1 LFVREW
7 VVSMVRFKKF
17 VQLSG
22 LARRMAG
29 LAAIVVLALVAVG
42 VSAPHMAP
50 AKAGWLDKI
59 FGEFKPKTRKRAR
72 SYRVR
77 NTSQRSFRSQ
87 GIRRIG
93 RVDRVRP
100 RARRKTVRTYR
111 IPKAKTR
118 RGGTYRTM
126 CVRTCDGFF
135 FPVSFSATKG
145 QLKKDA
151 NLCASRCGAAPA
163 RLYYYPNP
171 GADIKDMVSY
181 KGNQKYQKLKNA
193 FLYTR
198 KFVADCRCKPEPWTK
213 AARNQH
219 KTYALLKAAASKRI
233 AVRKKRYK
241 RRRYSRRRKA
251 TRRYRRTASRYVRR
265 IGAKKRV
272 RRRASRRRT
281 RVR

>member
-1 LFVREW
+1 MFALEW
-7 VVSMVRFKKF
+7 VVSMVRFKRF
-17 VQLSG
+17 MRLSG
-22 LARRMAG
+22 LAKKMAG
-29 LAAIVVLALVAVG
+29 LATIVVLALVAVG
-42 VSAPHMAP
+42 VSAPQTAP

-59 FGEFKPKTRKRAR
+59 FGEFKPKTRKRVR
-72 SYRVR
+72 GYRVR
-77 NTSQRSFRSQ
+77 NANQRSFRNQ

-93 RVDRVRP
+93 RADRVRP
-100 RARRKTVRTYR
+100 RTRRKKLRTYH

-135 FPVSFSATKG
+135 FPVSFSTTKG
-145 QLKKDA
+145 RLKKDA
-151 NLCASRCGAAPA
+151 NVCASRCGAAPA

-181 KGNQKYQKLKNA
+181 RGNQKYQKLKNA
-193 FLYTR
+193 FLYTK
-198 KFVADCRCKPEPWTK
+198 KFVANCRCKPEPWTK

-219 KTYALLKAAASKRI
+219 KTYALLEAAALKKV
-233 AVRKKRYK
+233 AARKKRYK
-241 RRRYSRRRKA
+241 RRRYSKRRKA

-265 IGAKKRV
+265 IGAKKKT
-272 RRRASRRRT
+272 RRRANRRRY